1 MKSVVKKI
9 LALVVMTEMTTE
21 AAAIHRLKQEM
32 LRRIILFYSYIRYN
46 SVKICRGKDIL
57 KLALTDYIQVLP
69 RIKLFVIKLSF
80 KEKQL

>member
-57 KLALTDYIQVLP
+57 KLALTDYTQVLP